1 MPLVPDPR
9 CRRRERTHSAASPAP
24 GRALPGV
31 ASTPY
36 PLRVTLDLLRWGGER
51 LRIGAWRGDAHVAY
65 VAPLAGTPSPTADIV
80 GRSCAV
86 LAERGYVEVITAALG
101 PVEAQGFVAAGF
113 EIRERL
119 HLLDHDLGDLRP
131 MAAVELRRARRT
143 DRADVLAIDRRA
155 FSRFWHLE
163 EVGLAEA
170 LTATPSTRFR
180 VAAPGS
186 TIARGGRLE
195 GYAVSGR
202 AGRRGFLQRLAVEPA
217 DRGRGVGTALV
228 LDALYWMRRR
238 GVDRAVV
245 NTQESNQAALA
256 LYESV
261 GFRRQRDGLA
271 VLRTT
276 L

>member
-1 MPLVPDPR
+1 M
-9 CRRRERTHSAASPAP
+9 
-24 GRALPGV
+24 
-31 ASTPY
+31 
-36 PLRVTLDLLRWGGER
+36 TLDLVRWGGER
-51 LRIGAWRGDAHVAY
+51 IRIGPWRGDAQVAY

-119 HLLDHDLGDLRP
+119 HLLDHDLRDLRP
-131 MAAVELRRARRT
+131 IGAVELRRARRA
-143 DRADVLAIDRRA
+143 DRADVLAIDQRA
-155 FSRFWHLE
+155 FSRFWHLD
-163 EVGLAEA
+163 EVGLDEA
-170 LTATPSTRFR
+170 LMATPSTRFR

-186 TIARGGRLE
+186 TNARSLQIK
-195 GYAVSGR
+195 GYIVSGR

-228 LDALYWMRRR
+228 LDALHWMRRR

-245 NTQESNQAALA
+245 NTQESNRAALA

-271 VLRTT
+271 VLQTR